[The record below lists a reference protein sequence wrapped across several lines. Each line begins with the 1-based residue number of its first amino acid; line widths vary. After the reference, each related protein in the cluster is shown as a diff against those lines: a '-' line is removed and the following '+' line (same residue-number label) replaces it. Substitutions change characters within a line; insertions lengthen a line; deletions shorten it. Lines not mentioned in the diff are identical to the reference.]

1 VADLE
6 VKCDRS
12 WLIKPLSPY
21 ILSFTGKETRSAL
34 ITLPA
39 AFAAFKTKRPVRAV
53 FDRNE
58 DMEITGGRHPFL
70 CKYKVGC
77 TKEGRITGV
86 DIQAYLNAGY
96 SWDCSTVV
104 MQNAYQNI
112 TNAYNF
118 KNVRFESNG
127 MKTFKNSSSSLS

>member
-1 VADLE
+1 M
-6 VKCDRS
+6 
-12 WLIKPLSPY
+12 
-21 ILSFTGKETRSAL
+21 

-39 AFAAFKTKRPVRAV
+39 AFAAYKMKRPIRAV

-70 CKYKVGC
+70 FKYKVGC
-77 TKEGRITGV
+77 TKDGQITGV

-96 SWDCSTVV
+96 SLDYSSFV
-104 MQNAYQNI
+104 MENAYQHI

-118 KNVRFESNG
+118 KNIRYESNG
-127 MKTFKNSSSSLS
+127 MNILNNLTKSFSLYISQYIFQF

>member
-1 VADLE
+1 
-6 VKCDRS
+6 
-12 WLIKPLSPY
+12 
-21 ILSFTGKETRSAL
+21 LSFTGKETRSAL

-39 AFAAFKTKRPVRAV
+39 SFAAYKMKRPIRAV

-70 CKYKVGC
+70 FKYKVGC
-77 TKEGRITGV
+77 TKDGQITGV

-104 MQNAYQNI
+104 MQNAHQSI

-118 KNVRFESNG
+118 KNVRFESYG
-127 MKTFKNSSSSLS
+127 MDVFNNFTKSFTLLFLAHL